1 MQDRVYNKTLVGD
14 VSELRQRL
22 IDCWSSLSQ
31 DIIDCAIDQ
40 WQVRLRACVMAKGC
54 HFWASSALKQ
64 LPNKKTVLFRATHDF
79 QKKHALFSVCSL
91 RDDNV
96 ITSKPTW
103 KLKHANSIL
112 EYSEYFC
119 QISSK
124 LLLVILSYTVSK
136 LRRFF
141 LRHSVGLS
149 GHIRDLWQV
158 LYHST
163 GQCSGTCGMY

>member
-1 MQDRVYNKTLVGD
+1 MQERVYKTHDGD

-31 DIIDCAIDQ
+31 DIIDDAIDQ
-40 WQVRLRACVMAKGC
+40 WQVRLRVCLKAKGR
-54 HFWASSALKQ
+54 HFWASSALKPAVFRATLQ
-64 LPNKKTVLFRATHDF
+64 KTTAQQTVLFRATHDI

-103 KLKHANSIL
+103 KLKHTKSIL

-124 LLLVILSYTVSK
+124 SLLVILSYTVLK

-141 LRHSVGLS
+141 WDTV
-149 GHIRDLWQV
+149 
-158 LYHST
+158 YK
-163 GQCSGTCGMY
+163 C

>member
-1 MQDRVYNKTLVGD
+1 MQEHVYKAPVGD

-31 DIIDCAIDQ
+31 DIIDDTIDQ
-40 WQVRLRACVMAKGC
+40 WQVRLRACLKANGR
-54 HFWASSALKQ
+54 HFWASSALK
-64 LPNKKTVLFRATHDF
+64 PALFRATHDF
-79 QKKHALFSVCSL
+79 QNKHALFSVCSL

-103 KLKHANSIL
+103 KLKHTNSIL

-124 LLLVILSYTVSK
+124 SLLVVLSYTVLK

-141 LRHSVGLS
+141 WDTVYYYYYYYNHFMALWILS
-149 GHIRDLWQV
+149 GT
-158 LYHST
+158 T
-163 GQCSGTCGMY
+163 G